1 MEERLDDAIH
11 VLRHHA
17 GEPQMAGLAAAAVG
31 GGGGGHQNLSMMH
44 SGGNH
49 PNGMSGMSSYSGMG
63 GISSHVDQMV
73 RGSVI
78 REREKVRKKKENE
91 ERKRVIERVT
101 KRIRGT
107 EKKQL
112 ERQQQKTDFGPVLYW
127 NIQS

>member
-78 REREKVRKKKENE
+78 RERESEKKKENE